1 MASVLTAPA
10 ATTRTS
16 EPAFETRK
24 AQLREWFSLPFFDLL
39 HRAHKTHRRHFPGH
53 RVQRST
59 LLSIKTGG
67 CSEDC
72 GYCSQSARYEK
83 ATGLSRQ
90 RLLTVDEVRAR
101 AEAAKAAG
109 ASRFC
114 MGAAW
119 RGPKG
124 QDLDRVAELIASV
137 KALGLETCVTL
148 GMLTDDQAARLKA
161 AGLDYYNHNVDTSP
175 EYYDQVITTHTLQ
188 DRLRTLEAVRKA
200 GIKVCCGGIIGM
212 GETREDR
219 ISMLALLADLDPPP
233 ESVPINQ
240 LVPIPG
246 TPLGDQPPLDPFE
259 FVRTIA
265 VARLAMPTSY
275 VRLSAGRKTMSD
287 ELQALCFYA
296 GANSIFYGDA
306 LLTTGNPDVAHDNA
320 LFERLGL
327 QPE

>member
-1 MASVLTAPA
+1 
-10 ATTRTS
+10 
-16 EPAFETRK
+16 
-24 AQLREWFSLPFFDLL
+24 
-39 HRAHKTHRRHFPGH
+39 
-53 RVQRST
+53 
-59 LLSIKTGG
+59 
-67 CSEDC
+67 
-72 GYCSQSARYEK
+72 
-83 ATGLSRQ
+83 
-90 RLLTVDEVRAR
+90 
-101 AEAAKAAG
+101 
-109 ASRFC
+109 
-114 MGAAW
+114 
-119 RGPKG
+119 
-124 QDLDRVAELIASV
+124 
-137 KALGLETCVTL
+137 
-148 GMLTDDQAARLKA
+148 MLTDDQAARLKA